1 MALECVNAQ
10 EKPNVVFILADD
22 LGNGDI
28 SYNNQDPAKFRY
40 TPNLDRICREGL
52 YLENFWSIKINY
64 FISMYFLIL
73 LLYTDKIYGK
83 NLVDVLVYFSF
94 YSI

>member
-1 MALECVNAQ
+1 MRKKTAAFCILCSIAFGSIDAQ

-40 TPNLDRICREGL
+40 TPD
-52 YLENFWSIKINY
+52 
-64 FISMYFLIL
+64 M
-73 LLYTDKIYGK
+73 
-83 NLVDVLVYFSF
+83 
-94 YSI
+94 